1 MSFLLKDRTASCK
14 FFSDRCWCSQ
24 LICSGLPVRR
34 VLTQCDGDV
43 FMNLKTENRH
53 LSCDN
58 SGIVTSNWIQNVH
71 TLTYSRRP
79 LKNQIT
85 CFPYHGIWCTTN
97 QELYFKFESVWTKR
111 KPQLSQPW
119 CRQPTEGAHPDSD
132 CMLTTPRLPY
142 VPCNARSSLS
152 GNEVETSCYCS
163 LSAQNLSL
171 FSSKSEWRHGVC
183 LYSTSSWQ
191 KALTFGCCPQHLL

>member
-1 MSFLLKDRTASCK
+1 MLTANLLRTSCSASANPLWWWHIYE
-14 FFSDRCWCSQ
+14 R
-24 LICSGLPVRR
+24 
-34 VLTQCDGDV
+34 
-43 FMNLKTENRH
+43 LKTDT
-53 LSCDN
+53 SA
-58 SGIVTSNWIQNVH
+58 VTTVELLLPIGFKMF
-71 TLTYSRRP
+71 TLLHRRP